1 MAADGQGFAA
11 SESLHH
17 SEDRFAANGVD
28 FLVVGIGASAGG
40 LEALERFFAK
50 VPAQSGMAFVVVQHL
65 SPSFESL
72 MGELLA
78 PRTSLPIHRV
88 EDGMVVSPNAIYL
101 IPPGKEMIIS
111 GGKLLLTDKDPTQ
124 GLSLPIDQ
132 FFRSLAADAGR
143 RAIAV
148 ILSGS
153 GSDGSRGLR
162 AIHEAG
168 GLVVAQSPET
178 AAFDGM
184 PRSAINTGLVD
195 LEFPP
200 DSIPDALL
208 RYASRPFDP
217 GLQFSDA
224 DEQNPGRSI
233 VQMIQLLRDSN
244 GIDFAQYKPSTIA
257 RRIERRMILNKAAS
271 VDDYADRLSTEPT
284 ELEALCRDL
293 LIGVTGFFRDA
304 AAFEKLEQNVIPKLL
319 DRTAPDREIRVWT
332 AGCATGEEAYSLAML
347 FHEQMTQRGRTPNL
361 KIFATD
367 VHRESLDVASSG
379 IYPPEAVS
387 SIPPARRQR
396 YFAAKGDCF
405 QVVPELRQFV
415 VFAHHNVLRDAP
427 FTKLD
432 LIACRNLLIYLL
444 PTGQRKVLSLFH
456 FGLKTGGILFLG
468 PSESPADLSED
479 FDVVDEH
486 WKIYHKRKDARLF
499 ADSRTNPLYSPP
511 VRTLAAK
518 PKSAN
523 EANATVLAAYDAL
536 LNRFMPPSLLIDEN
550 RTLVHAFGGATR
562 YLHFPEGRISTDV
575 FELIHPDLRVALYGA
590 FHRVRNERTQ
600 VVHSGLRVNLGSGE
614 ETVTVEVSA
623 LPLKGSEPPRLLV
636 SFIPQESSGS
646 VQLPADSPDDSA
658 SAEFA
663 ETVRALESELATTRE
678 NLHSTIEELE
688 TSNEELQATNEEL
701 VASNEELQSTNEEL
715 HSVNEELYTV
725 NAEYQNKIAELT
737 QLTNDM
743 ENLLR
748 NTDIGV
754 IFVDGELRIRKFT
767 PQIAVAFNLLPQD
780 LGRSIETFAPQI
792 DYPTL
797 VVDLKHVLATGKPIE
812 VEVRDRR
819 NNDLLLRIRPYC
831 SSTSTIEGVLLTL
844 VDISALK
851 TAQRELNSTD
861 RQLRGIL
868 EHATTLISVKDLQ
881 GRYVLCNPVSRE
893 YLGVSPEEARGRT
906 DYDFL
911 PQETADELEAH
922 DREVAIKGMVCK
934 FEESLVPDGSRACLA
949 VKFPLRN
956 ERGEIDAIC
965 AVHTDITDQKR
976 AEKELTKALAR
987 RDQFLAMLSHEL
999 RSPLSSIVCAI
1010 QLMEREL
1017 SPEET
1022 RRVHRTITHQ
1032 SQQMVRILDDLLD
1045 VSRITHNKIELRKE
1059 RIDLRDATSQAITAA
1074 HPRFEARRQLLSQ
1087 DVPKDPLWVD
1097 GDPVRLQQLQVN
1109 LLTNAS
1115 KYTPAEGRIAISLS
1129 RENGHAIIRVRD
1141 NGVGIP
1147 PELQQSVFQLFVQS
1161 DATLDRSDG
1170 GIGVG
1175 LTLVKAIAEQHDG
1188 DVAVRSKPGEGSEF
1202 VVRIPLATQ
1211 SPPATTSKRADSI
1224 RPSHVKIVLVEDN
1237 ADARDMLSTLLQLE
1251 GYRVYS
1257 AADGESGVD
1266 TIAAERP
1273 DVALIDVGLPKID
1286 GYEVARRIRACTTN
1300 NSVLLIALTGY
1311 GQADDREAA
1320 YEAGFHA
1327 HMVKPFNREAFA
1339 RLLAERL
1346 PLMTRDVSDSA

>member
-1 MAADGQGFAA
+1 MSADGNGFA
-11 SESLHH
+11 SPQSTLH
-17 SEDRFAANGVD
+17 SKDQLAVNDGD
-28 FLVVGIGASAGG
+28 FLLVGIGASAGG

-50 VPAQSGMAFVVVQHL
+50 VPAHSGMAFVVVQHL

-72 MGELLA
+72 MGELLS

-88 EDGMVVSPNAIYL
+88 EDGMVVYPNAIYL

-178 AAFDGM
+178 APFDGM

-195 LEFPP
+195 LELPP
-200 DSIPDALL
+200 DAIPDALL

-217 GLQFSDA
+217 GLQVSDA

-233 VQMIQLLRDSN
+233 VQMIQLLREAN
-244 GIDFAQYKPSTIA
+244 GIDFGQYKPSTIA

-271 VDDYADRLSTEPT
+271 VDAYADRLSTDRT
-284 ELEALCRDL
+284 ELDALCRDL

-304 AAFEKLEQNVIPKLL
+304 VAFEKLEQGVIPKLL
-319 DRTAPDREIRVWT
+319 DRTPPDRDIRVWA

-347 FHEQMTQRGRTPNL
+347 FHEQMTQRGRSANL

-367 VHRESLDVASSG
+367 VHRDSLDVASSG
-379 IYPPEAVS
+379 IYPADVVGA
-387 SIPPARRQR
+387 IPRPRLER
-396 YFAAKGDCF
+396 YFVAKGECF
-405 QVVPELRQFV
+405 QIVPELRQLV

-444 PTGQRKVLSLFH
+444 PTAQRKVLSLFH

-499 ADSRTNPLYSPP
+499 VDSRTNPLYSPP

-518 PKSAN
+518 PKGSN
-523 EANATVLAAYDAL
+523 EANTTVLAAYDVL
-536 LNRFMPPSLLIDEN
+536 LNKFMPPSLLIDEH
-550 RTLVHAFGGATR
+550 RTLLHAFGSATR
-562 YLHFPEGRISTDV
+562 YLRFPEGRISTDV

-600 VVHSGLRVNLGSGE
+600 AVHNGVRVALNSGE
-614 ETVTVEVSA
+614 ETVNVEVSA
-623 LPLKGSEPPRLLV
+623 LPLKGTEATRFLV
-636 SFIPQESSGS
+636 SLIPQETTGS
-646 VQLPADSPDDSA
+646 AAPPADSTNESA
-658 SAEFA
+658 SEEFA
-663 ETVRALESELATTRE
+663 DTVRALESELATTRE

-754 IFVDGELRIRKFT
+754 IFVDSELRIRKFT
-767 PQIAVAFNLLPQD
+767 PQIAAAFNLLPQD
-780 LGRSIETFAPQI
+780 LGRSIETFVPQI
-792 DYPTL
+792 DHPTL
-797 VVDLKHVLATGKPIE
+797 VPDLKHVLTTGKPIE

-819 NNDLLLRIRPYC
+819 NNDLLLRIRPYR

-851 TAQRELNSTD
+851 AAQRELIATG

-868 EHATTLISVKDLQ
+868 ENATTLISVKDLE
-881 GRYVLCNPVSRE
+881 GRYLLCNPVSRE
-893 YLGVSPEEARGRT
+893 YLGVSPDEARGRT
-906 DYDFL
+906 DHDVL
-911 PQETADELEAH
+911 PQHIADDLESH
-922 DREVAIKGMVCK
+922 DRQVALTGKVCK
-934 FEESLVPDGSRACLA
+934 FEETLAADGSRACVA

-965 AVHTDITDQKR
+965 AVHTDITDRKR
-976 AEKELTKALAR
+976 AEDEVKKALAR

-1010 QLMEREL
+1010 QLLEREL
-1017 SPEET
+1017 GPAES
-1022 RRVHRTITHQ
+1022 RRVHRMLTHQ
-1032 SQQMVRILDDLLD
+1032 AQQMVRILDDLLD
-1045 VSRITHNKIELRKE
+1045 VSRVTQNKIEMRKE
-1059 RIDLRDATSQAITAA
+1059 RIDLRDTTSQAIAAA
-1074 HPRFEARRQLLSQ
+1074 HLRFEARRQLLSQ
-1087 DVPKDPLWVD
+1087 EVPNAPLWVD

-1109 LLTNAS
+1109 LLINAS
-1115 KYTPAEGRIAISLS
+1115 KYTPVEGRIAISLA
-1129 RENGHAIIRVRD
+1129 RENGEAIIRVRD

-1147 PELQQSVFQLFVQS
+1147 TELQQSVFDLFVQS
-1161 DATLDRSDG
+1161 DATLERSDG
-1170 GIGVG
+1170 GMGIG
-1175 LTLVKAIAEQHDG
+1175 LTLVKAIAEQHG
-1188 DVAVRSKPGEGSEF
+1188 GHVSVQSKPGEGSEF
-1202 VVRIPLATQ
+1202 IVRVPLAQ
-1211 SPPATTSKRADSI
+1211 SPVALPPKQAGSI
-1224 RPSHVKIVLVEDN
+1224 RPSEIKIVLVEDN
-1237 ADARDMLSTLLQLE
+1237 ADARDMLSTLLQFD
-1251 GYRVYS
+1251 GYRVCT
-1257 AADGESGVD
+1257 AADGQSGIE
-1266 TIAAERP
+1266 TIAVERP
-1273 DVALIDVGLPKID
+1273 DVALIDIGLPEID
-1286 GYEVARRIRACTTN
+1286 GYEVARRVRASAATS
-1300 NSVLLIALTGY
+1300 SVLLIALTGY
-1311 GQADDREAA
+1311 GQAEDRNLA

-1327 HMVKPFNREAFA
+1327 HMVKPFNRDAFA

-1346 PLMTRDVSDSA
+1346 PLMTRDGESFA